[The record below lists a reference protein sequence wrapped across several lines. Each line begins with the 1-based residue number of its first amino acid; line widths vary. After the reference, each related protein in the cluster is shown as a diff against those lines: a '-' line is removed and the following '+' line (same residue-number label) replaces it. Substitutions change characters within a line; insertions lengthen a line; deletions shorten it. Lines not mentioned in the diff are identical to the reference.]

1 MCIPCTRS
9 VFAQIKGCKHF
20 QHTLASKS
28 YLKYYNNKTTLVFII
43 NIYCYICGQINHS
56 RISTWASIIVG
67 NAEGFPV
74 MKYIEWYLSDQSLAT
89 FLP

>member
-43 NIYCYICGQINHS
+43 YIV
-56 RISTWASIIVG
+56 TFVVKSIILESVRG
-67 NAEGFPV
+67 
-74 MKYIEWYLSDQSLAT
+74 LR
-89 FLP
+89 